1 MDREELI
8 KRAEA
13 AQLLEARKSKD
24 SFRLFCKQML
34 PIIEGHASKSG
45 APPPEP
51 AEHHLLII
59 DALERIEKGEIK
71 RLMLFLPPGS
81 AKSTYASVMFPP
93 YFLGRN
99 QNRKVIS
106 TSHDTDLAEGFGR
119 RIRKMVDTPDYHRI
133 FGLEL
138 DPGSKAAGH
147 WSLRHIQDP
156 SEGNVP
162 HETILNEYWAIGI
175 LASVTGRRCDLL
187 IIDDPIR
194 GRKDADSQTIRDA
207 TWEAYKSDFRTR
219 LKPGCPII
227 YIGTRWHED
236 DPAGRILPENYAG
249 ESGSLE
255 GRDGERW
262 EVVCLPAIA
271 ESPKDPLKRPK
282 GGRLWPEWY
291 CRENDNWFEQEKKTQ
306 GPRNWAALFQQRPAP
321 EEGDYFKREWFRYYE
336 TIPKGLAYYG
346 ASDYGVSS
354 QDEGDPTVHGIAG
367 VDRDQ
372 NIYIVDWYRAW
383 DDSERWIK
391 ELCYLIKIWKP
402 QMWGEEKGQ
411 ILKSLSPFIVKK
423 MQEEKVACYRKGYPS
438 SQDKPTRAQA
448 IRGRMSEGKVF
459 FPANSPWLEDLITEC
474 LMFPSGKHDDQ
485 VDVLSLFG
493 RMLLDMTPMG
503 PPEPDYVEPQFAYQQ
518 NPDGTLRSTLT
529 FDEMREANTRIREEY
544 ESWD

>member
-1 MDREELI
+1 MDRDELVHL
-8 KRAEA
+8 
-13 AQLLEARKSKD
+13 AQATLALEAKKSHG
-24 SFRLFCKQML
+24 SFYRFCCQML
-34 PIIEGHASKSG
+34 PIIEGHAAKSG
-45 APPPEP
+45 EPPPQP
-51 AEHHLLII
+51 APHHYMII
-59 DALERIEKGEIK
+59 NSLDRVERGEIN

-81 AKSTYASVMFPP
+81 AKSTYASVLFPP

-119 RIRKMVDTPDYHRI
+119 RIRKLVGTEEYNRI

-147 WSLRHIQDP
+147 WSLRQM
-156 SEGNVP
+156 EVP
-162 HETILNEYWAIGI
+162 GEDVSRETILNEYWAIGI

-187 IIDDPIR
+187 VIDDPIR

-236 DPAGRILPENYAG
+236 DPAGRILPEDYAG
-249 ESGSLE
+249 ESGIIE
-255 GRDGERW
+255 GRDGEQW

-271 ESPKDPLKRPK
+271 ESTTDPLGREK
-282 GGRLWPEWY
+282 GERLWPEWY
-291 CRENDNWFEQEKKTQ
+291 CRERDDWFEQEKRTQ

-321 EEGDYFKREWFRYYE
+321 EEGDFFNREWFRYYD
-336 TIPKGLAYYG
+336 TLPKDLAYYG

-354 QDEGDPTVHGIAG
+354 QDDGDPTVHGICG
-367 VDRDQ
+367 MDSDD
-372 NIYIVDWYRAW
+372 NMYIVDWYREW
-383 DDSERWIK
+383 VDSERWIT
-391 ELCYLIKIWKP
+391 EFTQLVKIWEP
-402 QMWGEEKGQ
+402 LMWGEEKGQ
-411 ILKSLSPFIVKK
+411 ILKSLDPFIRKK
-423 MQEEKVACYRKGYPS
+423 CNEENAHVYRKGYAS

-448 IRGRMSEGKVF
+448 IRGRMSQGKVF
-459 FPANSPWLEDLITEC
+459 FPANKPWLEPLLSEL

-493 RMLLDMTPMG
+493 RMLMDMTPLISKK
-503 PPEPDYVEPQFAYQQ
+503 EEEKASIFAVVDAG
-518 NPDGTLRSTLT
+518 DGLRTNLT
-529 FDEMREANTRIREEY
+529 FNELRDLKTQERLQEE
-544 ESWD
+544 EWDL